1 MKTKIKIKNSFTR
14 QLSIVVEWKD
24 LKSDFDKKFESV
36 KSNYTPAGGRKGK
49 VQGMALDLFKKNYTA
64 SIEAQFAEDSI
75 SKYYQEGV
83 KELDI
88 VPINQGKIIDMKFKS
103 EQNLELEIEFEIK
116 PEFKLPKYDK
126 KFKVT
131 AAKYISSKKD
141 LEDAIADLQNSH
153 STMKEIN
160 AGAKEGDFL
169 MVDMQEYE
177 NGNPIV
183 GKKMEKQ
190 YIKLGGGVFQ
200 KKTLKA
206 LEGIKKNEKRN
217 TIIDINGKKV
227 DYEFLVHKVEEQIL
241 PELNDTFA
249 KKADPDVKTLS
260 ELKKK
265 INDNIEQSFENEYV
279 KTVNNAIIDY
289 FIAKTKIEAPDS
301 MVANYIEHLVQNNK
315 SKQPQ
320 MTEAQEEEMRK
331 TSHEG
336 AIFNVKWYLIKDKI
350 VHDAKLNVSKEDMTN
365 KEAELVE
372 KDPANAKQIKAF
384 LKNPE
389 NQQRFF
395 DDMLSE
401 KLFMYLKGFAVIKV
415 DKKKSDE
422 LRKMQG
428 VS

>member
-1 MKTKIKIKNSFTR
+1 
-14 QLSIVVEWKD
+14 
-24 LKSDFDKKFESV
+24 
-36 KSNYTPAGGRKGK
+36 
-49 VQGMALDLFKKNYTA
+49 
-64 SIEAQFAEDSI
+64 
-75 SKYYQEGV
+75 
-83 KELDI
+83 
-88 VPINQGKIIDMKFKS
+88 
-103 EQNLELEIEFEIK
+103 
-116 PEFKLPKYDK
+116 
-126 KFKVT
+126 
-131 AAKYISSKKD
+131 
-141 LEDAIADLQNSH
+141 
-153 STMKEIN
+153 
-160 AGAKEGDFL
+160 

-401 KLFMYLKGFAVIKV
+401 KLFMHLKDFAVIKV